1 MYEPNNIRA
10 LLNKRRKEIEENTV
24 IEEPILKEEEKNEE
38 NAVVDE
44 LTYEE
49 K

>member
-10 LLNKRRKEIEENTV
+10 LLNKRRKEIEENTQV
-24 IEEPILKEEEKNEE
+24 ETTQDKEEVKVEEKG
-38 NAVVDE
+38 DE

-49 K
+49 N